1 MKSMKKILAV
11 VLALTM
17 LFALVAGCSKSTTG
31 TTATTA
37 ADTTATTAATTA
49 SAKATTISYQTPS
62 KSDMFVTAFTKWAAD
77 NAPNVTLDVQVVDND
92 SYIAKSLAAAQSGT
106 VADVMW
112 WNSRQYVGNWSTGA
126 WLDLS
131 QYFNSTFKDRFVDG
145 TFLMSKTADGVNTC
159 FPCEMQIQGFLVN
172 TALFQQYNVTV
183 PETFDDALTAAK
195 TLKADGVTL
204 FGNGTGD
211 KWPTWGWYHW
221 FELWGINEEADD
233 IYTTHTLKFADS
245 DAKTALDKL
254 IEMHDAGGFPDNNST
269 ITYDMTCANFLSGT
283 CAMMTTSADW
293 LTNIIGTDLD
303 KADDVG
309 EPVGRRGHHEIGR
322 AHV

>member
-1 MKSMKKILAV
+1 MKKILAV

-17 LFALVAGCSKSTTG
+17 LFPSRRLLQSTPARPRRRLLHDRHNCG
-31 TTATTA
+31 Y
-37 ADTTATTAATTA
+37 DRQR
-49 SAKATTISYQTPS
+49 KAITISYQTPS

-112 WNSRQYVGNWSTGA
+112 WNARQYVGNWSTGA

-245 DAKTALDKL
+245 TRDCSRQM
-254 IEMHDAGGFPDNNST
+254 IEMHD
-269 ITYDMTCANFLSGT
+269 
-283 CAMMTTSADW
+283 
-293 LTNIIGTDLD
+293 
-303 KADDVG
+303 
-309 EPVGRRGHHEIGR
+309 GRRIPGQQIHHYL
-322 AHV
+322 